1 MNKFIKYAV
10 LGALNL
16 SLIAGLAG
24 CGDSKPT
31 VEGTPPTTDTAN
43 RNTGAK

>member
-1 MNKFIKYAV
+1 MNQFFSRLV
-10 LGALNL
+10 LATIALT
-16 SLIAGLAG
+16 IVAGLAG
-24 CGDSKPT
+24 CNSKPT